1 MIQQEIARERTKN
14 MTEERIRK
22 MLEDGEGFTVEYKE
36 CVNSLNDSVFET
48 VASFSNRYGGH
59 ILLGVQEVNHKG
71 VVIGVNRKA
80 APAMKKNFIN
90 MLNNPDKIVPSLY
103 LTLEEIEIDG
113 ELVLWVYVPIS
124 SQVEFCDKKIF
135 DRNGDADQDITKSVD
150 LVANLYS
157 RKSSSYHERK
167 IFPYA
172 TTEHLRMDLL
182 PRIRQMAVTKKP
194 DHPWKD
200 MDDLQLLRNAGLYEE
215 NILTGEK
222 GFNLA
227 AILLLGKD
235 EVIQS
240 ACPGYRTDAIYR
252 DEHPDRYDDRL
263 IVEKNLIESYDDL
276 MSFIAKHTNDKFFLI
291 DNVNTSVRDIIAREI
306 VSNILVHREFASAF
320 PAKLIIEPDRIMT
333 ENWNRAQYPGKIDP
347 EAFTPY
353 PKNPILAKFFVNIGR
368 ADTLGSGVRNLYKY
382 TKIYCGGSP
391 DLEEGDVFR
400 IFVPLKT
407 DGNGKVNKYKLTD
420 RQQSILE
427 LIRNNPAIQTEEIE
441 KELHISRSTAQREI
455 QEIKKKV
462 SLVYNK
468 KTSLWDLKE

>member
-1 MIQQEIARERTKN
+1 
-14 MTEERIRK
+14 
-22 MLEDGEGFTVEYKE
+22 
-36 CVNSLNDSVFET
+36 
-48 VASFSNRYGGH
+48 
-59 ILLGVQEVNHKG
+59 
-71 VVIGVNRKA
+71 
-80 APAMKKNFIN
+80 
-90 MLNNPDKIVPSLY
+90 
-103 LTLEEIEIDG
+103 
-113 ELVLWVYVPIS
+113 
-124 SQVEFCDKKIF
+124 
-135 DRNGDADQDITKSVD
+135 
-150 LVANLYS
+150 
-157 RKSSSYHERK
+157 
-167 IFPYA
+167 
-172 TTEHLRMDLL
+172 
-182 PRIRQMAVTKKP
+182 
-194 DHPWKD
+194 

-407 DGNGKVNKYKLTD
+407 DENGKVNKYKLTD

>member
-1 MIQQEIARERTKN
+1 
-14 MTEERIRK
+14 MTEEQIRK
-22 MLEDGEGFTVEYKE
+22 MLDEGEGFTVEYKE
-36 CVNSLNDSVFET
+36 SVNGLNESVFET
-48 VASFSNRYGGH
+48 VSSFSNRYGGH
-59 ILLGVQEVNHKG
+59 ILLGVKEVDHKG
-71 VVIGVNRKA
+71 VVIGVNRNS

-90 MLNNPDKIVPSLY
+90 MLNNSDKIVPSLY

-113 ELVLWVYVPIS
+113 ELVLWVYVPVS
-124 SQVEFCDKKIF
+124 SQVEFCNKKIF

-157 RKSSSYHERK
+157 RKSASYHERK

-182 PRIRQMAVTKKP
+182 PRIRQMAVIKRQ

-200 MDDLQLLRNAGLYEE
+200 MDDMQLFRNAGLYEE

-252 DEHPDRYDDRL
+252 NENPDRYDDRM

-276 MSFIAKHTNDKFFLI
+276 MGFIAKHTNDKFFLVN
-291 DNVNTSVRDIIAREI
+291 NVSTGVRDIIAREI
-306 VSNILVHREFASAF
+306 VSNILVHREFSSAF

-333 ENWNRAQYPGKIDP
+333 ENWNRAQYPGKINP

-353 PKNPILAKFFVNIGR
+353 PKNPILSKFFVNIGR

-382 TKIYCGGSP
+382 TKIYCGGTP

-407 DGNGKVNKYKLTD
+407 DKKGNVNKYKLTD
-420 RQQSILE
+420 RQQAILD
-427 LIRNNPAIQTEEIE
+427 LIRGNSKIQTEEIE
-441 KELHISRSTAQREI
+441 KELGISRSTAQRDI

-462 SLVYNK
+462 TLNYNK
-468 KTSLWDLKE
+468 RTFSWDLVETEQAS